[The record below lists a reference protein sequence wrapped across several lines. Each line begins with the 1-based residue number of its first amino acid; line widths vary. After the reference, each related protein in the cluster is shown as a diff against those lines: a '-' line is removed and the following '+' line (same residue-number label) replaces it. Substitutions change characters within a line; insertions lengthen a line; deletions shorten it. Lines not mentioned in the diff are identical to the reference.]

1 MHSFYIVYEDILI
14 TDQTRDLWGS
24 LSRHVHFHHTT
35 SCYFTIDC
43 VHKRVRGTREYFAMD
58 YPLQL
63 EKFTSTQ
70 LADIIVE
77 AACILKARSAP
88 QANDSSPTNKIP
100 QGDPCRQEAGQGC
113 FQTNQNHSGERH
125 QAQGESGT
133 QGSVA
138 PEGNSAA
145 EGNPAAAKPA
155 PGESPTPGAN
165 PGVGSQQ
172 PGVSPRGPQPY
183 SFTGIRGRFPEG
195 RPKEPQQTRKAPPGP
210 PPPQLSPERRN
221 ELIRLVRK
229 LFVIEISGMNFGWV
243 FALDLKKDFQMEDI
257 VKNAKALIFVL
268 HPDRSNMLFGNMSPE
283 ERGKCQA
290 ATRQAY
296 DFIDGHSMVASMW
309 LNSDPPTDRAFL
321 FHQRPLFD
329 QFDDSFLPEFF
340 RRDRP
345 PAKAPPPGSFEN
357 FQRGHQQF
365 TPTPRGFPPAKSPSS
380 WAN

>member
-1 MHSFYIVYEDILI
+1 MTSGCQKGETNHMHSFCIVYEDILI

-24 LSRHVHFHHTT
+24 LFRHVHFHHTT

-43 VHKRVRGTREYFAMD
+43 VHKKVRGTREYFAMD

-145 EGNPAAAKPA
+145 EGNPAPAGNPA
-155 PGESPTPGAN
+155 PEESPTPGA
-165 PGVGSQQ
+165 
-172 PGVSPRGPQPY
+172 
-183 SFTGIRGRFPEG
+183 PEWV
-195 RPKEPQQTRKAPPGP
+195 PN
-210 PPPQLSPERRN
+210 SPE
-221 ELIRLVRK
+221 
-229 LFVIEISGMNFGWV
+229 
-243 FALDLKKDFQMEDI
+243 
-257 VKNAKALIFVL
+257 
-268 HPDRSNMLFGNMSPE
+268 
-283 ERGKCQA
+283 
-290 ATRQAY
+290 
-296 DFIDGHSMVASMW
+296 
-309 LNSDPPTDRAFL
+309 
-321 FHQRPLFD
+321 
-329 QFDDSFLPEFF
+329 
-340 RRDRP
+340 
-345 PAKAPPPGSFEN
+345 
-357 FQRGHQQF
+357 
-365 TPTPRGFPPAKSPSS
+365 
-380 WAN
+380 